1 MIPSVTAA
9 RSTHYSSE
17 ARSSIG
23 GFGMRRATKA
33 GVATIIL
40 TAGCLLWIL
49 ALTPRA
55 SAIPA
60 FSRKYQTSCA
70 TCHNNYPELNDFGE
84 AFKRNGFKFPKDDD
98 SFVKEP
104 PVLLG
109 AKAQKE
115 AFPNAIYPGEIP
127 GTIPI
132 SFRYSG
138 NFNYNSKQP
147 AAIAATGFKP
157 RTDLF
162 APNTLTFIAAGSFG
176 QNISFWIDNDIS
188 TAGSGAGG
196 GLGDGYLKF
205 DVGHYIGLPSR
216 AFNVRFGQFE
226 LDLPF
231 SQARTIYPSAYD
243 IFSEIAVAPAPGG
256 TQTATANNP
265 FNWTPQRGIEIGG
278 YANNGNFTWSLATDD
293 GTNSCYGLCLGGGA
307 VPSLSTRNTK
317 DVYARVSQRFNLERD
332 PQSRNAVQAAG
343 ATGPR
348 DHTSIRL
355 GGFYYYGTNET
366 TFSGTTPPG
375 AVVKDPFYRAGADL
389 RFKYRKME
397 LFGVGMIGHDSNHII
412 DTTPTPTT
420 IIAGP
425 AVKYTGGFA
434 GGNFWIYPW
443 MIGYMRYDFVNSTAD
458 ALNSAPQSQYI
469 TRNRFSPGF
478 QLLVRANIKLIG
490 EYQYHWRQSYPG
502 PTSTLYFRPNTFVT
516 GIDYVF

>member
-1 MIPSVTAA
+1 MSQLPEVQCT
-9 RSTHYSSE
+9 
-17 ARSSIG
+17 IG
-23 GFGMRRATKA
+23 GIKMRRATKA
-33 GVATIIL
+33 GLVRTIL

-49 ALTPRA
+49 ALAPRA

-60 FSRKYQTSCA
+60 FARKYQTSCA

-115 AFPNAIYPGEIP
+115 AFPNAIYPGELP

-138 NFNYNSKQP
+138 NFNYNSNRP
-147 AAIAATGFKP
+147 AGAPAVT

-162 APNTLTFIAAGSFG
+162 VPNTLTIIAAGSFG
-176 QNISFWIDNDIS
+176 QNISFWIDNDLS
-188 TAGSGAGG
+188 AGGSGANG
-196 GLGDGYLKF
+196 GLGDGYLKM
-205 DVGHYIGLPSR
+205 DVGHYLGLPSR
-216 AFNVRFGQFE
+216 AFNIRFGQFE

-243 IFSEIAVAPAPGG
+243 IFSELAVAPAPGS
-256 TQTATANNP
+256 ANNP
-265 FNWTPQRGIEIGG
+265 FFVGTPQRGIEIGG
-278 YANNGNFTWSLATDD
+278 YANDGNFTWSVATDD
-293 GTNSCYGLCLGGGA
+293 GTNSCYGLCSGGA
-307 VPSLSTRNTK
+307 VTARNTK

-332 PQSRNAVQAAG
+332 SASRNAVQAAG
-343 ATGPR
+343 PTGPR

-366 TFSGTTPPG
+366 TAALATP
-375 AVVKDPFYRAGADL
+375 VTVKDPFYRAGADL

-397 LFGVGMIGHDSNHII
+397 LFGVGMIGHDSNHIVG
-412 DTTPTPTT
+412 TTTLT
-420 IIAGP
+420 AGP
-425 AVKYTGGFA
+425 AVKYAGGFA
-434 GGNFWIYPW
+434 GSNFWIYPW
-443 MIGYMRYDFVNSTAD
+443 MIAYMRYDFVNSPTDFASGNP
-458 ALNSAPQSQYI
+458 ASQYT
-469 TRNRFSPGF
+469 TRNRYSPGF
-478 QLLVRANIKLIG
+478 QILVRANVKLIG
-490 EYQYHWRQSYPG
+490 EYQYHWGVPYTG
-502 PTSTLYFRPNTFVT
+502 PTSTLFFRPNTFVT

>member
-1 MIPSVTAA
+1 M
-9 RSTHYSSE
+9 
-17 ARSSIG
+17 
-23 GFGMRRATKA
+23 
-33 GVATIIL
+33 
-40 TAGCLLWIL
+40 
-49 ALTPRA
+49 TPKA

-70 TCHNNYPELNDFGE
+70 TCHSNYPELNDFGE

-115 AFPNAIYPGEIP
+115 AFPGAIYPGEIP

-138 NFNYNSKQP
+138 NFNYNSKRP
-147 AAIAATGFKP
+147 GAVAATSFTP

-162 APNTLTFIAAGSFG
+162 VPNSLTIISAGSFG

-188 TAGSGAGG
+188 TAGSGANG
-196 GLGDGYLKF
+196 GLGDGYLKV
-205 DVGHYIGLPSR
+205 DVGHYLGLPSR

-243 IFSEIAVAPAPGG
+243 IFSEAG
-256 TQTATANNP
+256 TPPPTTTGQTVFQSINNP
-265 FNWTPQRGIEIGG
+265 FFLGTPQRGIEIGG
-278 YANNGNFTWSLATDD
+278 YANSGNFTWSVATDD
-293 GTNSCYGLCLGGGA
+293 GTNSCYGICSGGGA
-307 VPSLSTRNTK
+307 VPSLTARNTK
-317 DVYARVSQRFNLERD
+317 DVYVRISQRFNLERD
-332 PQSRNAVQAAG
+332 PQNRKEVQAAG
-343 ATGPR
+343 PTGPR

-355 GGFYYYGTNET
+355 GGFYYFGTNET
-366 TFSGTTPPG
+366 NLANSQFSAFTLGTIR
-375 AVVKDPFYRAGADL
+375 DPFYRAGGDL
-389 RFKYRKME
+389 RFKYRKIE

-412 DTTPTPTT
+412 DITNPAAPTVT
-420 IIAGP
+420 AGP
-425 AVKYTGGFA
+425 AVKYAGGFA
-434 GGNFWIYPW
+434 GSNFWIYPW
-443 MIGYMRYDFVNSTAD
+443 MIAYMRYDFVNSQAD
-458 ALNSAPQSQYI
+458 FVNGTPASQYR
-469 TRNRFSPGF
+469 TRNRYSPGF
-478 QLLVRANIKLIG
+478 QILVRANIKVIG
-490 EYQYHWRQSYPG
+490 EYQYHWGVPYAG